1 MTDVLVAS
9 TSWEI
14 VEVEVPPGPLGILL
28 DGTSTR
34 AAVLEGFAPVSAD
47 RSVQGAVE
55 ASGHVPPGSV
65 LVRVNEYDLVQDCS
79 TFQEIGEVMRKT
91 SHLTRVLV
99 FRVPPPVSVE
109 EEEETVAALPSR
121 EQSSSS
127 FGGDSSRMSWSQ
139 RGMQGLQELR
149 SSKFMAQ
156 LASFSERASTSA
168 SSMLNT
174 KTTTSDSNN
183 NNEPEPVPVS
193 SVSSP
198 LSSSVLKTEEEPQSE
213 AAPPHIDEFV
223 TADAPPGP
231 LGLSLDGE
239 IQDHAIVTGF
249 VELRDGTQGA
259 LELHGGIVPG
269 SMLVEINGEDVSTL
283 TLDEIRTVLGEL
295 SGEPRTL
302 KFLLPPPMK
311 KVRRMTKTTQS
322 FKPVFAEDP
331 KKRRKFEVELI
342 LKHDKTQL
350 SRKECW
356 MLIDTQW
363 MQRWAEYALRDGPA
377 PGPITNG
384 VLLQPEWKERVQD
397 DALGRPDIP
406 RPGLEVMTDYR
417 AVPPLVWCLF
427 QELHGSDGAPLL
439 GR

>member
-1 MTDVLVAS
+1 MTDVLVVS
-9 TSWEI
+9 TNWEI

-28 DGTSTR
+28 DGTATS
-34 AAVLEGFAPVSAD
+34 AAVLEGFAPTSAD

-55 ASGHVPPGSV
+55 ASGRVPPGSV

-91 SHLTRVLV
+91 SHLTRILA
-99 FRVPPPVSVE
+99 FRVPPAPME
-109 EEEETVAALPSR
+109 EDDETVAPLPSQ
-121 EQSSSS
+121 EQSKSSI
-127 FGGDSSRMSWSQ
+127 GGDSSRMSWSQ

-156 LASFSERASTSA
+156 LASFSERASSSA
-168 SSMLNT
+168 STMTNS
-174 KTTTSDSNN
+174 KTTTSN
-183 NNEPEPVPVS
+183 NNEPEPAPVS

-198 LSSSVLKTEEEPQSE
+198 LSSSVLKPEEEPQSE
-213 AAPPHIDEFV
+213 AAPHVDEFV
-223 TADAPPGP
+223 TTDAPPGP
-231 LGLSLDGE
+231 LGLSLDGD

-259 LELHGGIVPG
+259 LEQHGGIVPG

-363 MQRWAEYALRDGPA
+363 MQRWAEYALRDGPV
-377 PGPITNG
+377 PGPISNG
-384 VLLQPEWKERVQD
+384 VLLEPEWKERMED

-417 AVPPLVWCLF
+417 GVPPLVWCLF